1 MKRTQGLL
9 TAVVAVLLL
18 LLASNV
24 ILAQPVTPDVTP
36 EVTADGTQVNIPTFT
51 DGRINPQA
59 FAPVVLFCSSPAGGR
74 LSGAQQVSGFP
85 VVTGANATPTATG
98 QTNENTVLTAYVL
111 NSAGEGT
118 LAWEFDFA
126 TGRLLVPASGQ
137 RNQTVTPSGTRVQ
150 SGSGASAT
158 STPLDGGASATATS
172 TPSGSGSGSTTT
184 ATPTQSAAIPGNNSF
199 ARPNS
204 VIAQAATP
212 TPTDTTGGT
221 SATATQSSVATA
233 TPGTSGTSLNQTPVA
248 TVSGQSGQG
257 SQSANRS
264 VTLASAAGVALSV
277 SNGRYIISA
286 PQLDGK
292 LYQFVFDGCPNVGD
306 FDVLVNGVPTN

>member
-9 TAVVAVLLL
+9 TAIIAVLLL

-24 ILAQPVTPDVTP
+24 ILAQQVTPDVTP
-36 EVTADGTQVNIPTFT
+36 EVTADGTPVDIPTFT

-74 LSGAQQVSGFP
+74 LSGAQVVSGFP
-85 VVTGANATPTATG
+85 AVTGANATPTATG
-98 QTNENTVLTAYVL
+98 QTNENTVLTVYVL

-118 LAWEFDFA
+118 LAWELDFA
-126 TGRLLVPASGQ
+126 TGRLFVPLASQ
-137 RNQTVTPSGTRVQ
+137 RSQTVTPTGTRVQ
-150 SGSGASAT
+150 SGSGAAAT
-158 STPLDGGASATATS
+158 STPADGGASATS
-172 TPSGSGSGSTTT
+172 TPSGSTAT
-184 ATPTQSAAIPGNNSF
+184 ATPTQSAAIPGSNSF
-199 ARPNS
+199 ARQSN

-212 TPTDTTGGT
+212 TPTDTTGGIT
-221 SATATQSSVATA
+221 ATATQSSAATA
-233 TPGTSGTSLNQTPVA
+233 TPGTSGSGISQTPVA
-248 TVSGQSGQG
+248 TVSGQSGQ
-257 SQSANRS
+257 NVTRS
-264 VTLASAAGVALSV
+264 VTLASAYGVALSV